1 LACGAKGRAFE
12 SRRVYQFVIQS
23 VVYSINCVIIKPL
36 SKKLV
41 VILLDK
47 ASIKQYLLPLLKS
60 WLYPA
65 LSLLLVIGFG
75 TWFVFSIPP
84 FQVPDEQGHFARA
97 YGISEGR
104 YVIQK
109 SLNGRF
115 GYRLPESVMS
125 FMLSYDSK
133 LDTGNR
139 NVSALN
145 QHFKSV
151 NFSDIKDQP
160 TKEFDFE
167 NIALYSPINYV
178 PQSFGLNV
186 AKALNLSIYDGFNLA
201 RFCALMFFAI
211 IVMASYAL
219 LPRRAWPLLFVLSAL
234 PSVVQQAAS
243 FSADSFTNS
252 VMLLFMAVMVRYGVS
267 KRREFD
273 NWPAIAW
280 VGATSLLLAFCKPVY
295 VVFSLLSFVFIGRQ
309 IIKKPILRYGVL
321 AVIFIA
327 AIGLAAWWNQQVAAI
342 GLHYAVI
349 QGRYDVQPEAQLA
362 YILQMPFSY
371 MNTLINTYLYDP
383 VTNSVW
389 LGGVIGKLGTRG
401 PFLPVSFQILAYL
414 AIVVALLRTIKRGD
428 NAEKQPLSGSLRTWQ
443 IIVTALISLLVLF
456 IVTTVLYLSYTA
468 LTQDY
473 VTGLQG
479 RYFIPIALLLLCLPV
494 WRKIPKLSIN
504 VRQQQLFIISVAII
518 NLSLMAYAAGA
529 YFMI

>member
-1 LACGAKGRAFE
+1 M
-12 SRRVYQFVIQS
+12 
-23 VVYSINCVIIKPL
+23 
-36 SKKLV
+36 

-47 ASIKQYLLPLLKS
+47 TSIKQYLLPLLKS
-60 WLYPA
+60 WLYPV

-75 TWFVFSIPP
+75 SWFVFAIPP

-97 YGISEGR
+97 YGITEGQ

-109 SLNGRF
+109 SSSGRF
-115 GYRLPESVMS
+115 GYSLPESVMS
-125 FMLSYDSK
+125 FMLSYDPK

-139 NVSALN
+139 NVSVLN
-145 QHFKSV
+145 QHFKSLY
-151 NFSDIKDQP
+151 FSDTKDQP

-178 PQSFGLNV
+178 PQSFGLSM
-186 AKALNLSIYDGFNLA
+186 AKTLNLSIYDGFSLA
-201 RFCALMFFAI
+201 RFCALLFFAL
-211 IVMASYAL
+211 IVVASYAL

-252 VMLLFMAVMVRYGVS
+252 VMLLFVAVMVRYGAS
-267 KRREFD
+267 KRRDVD
-273 NWPAIAW
+273 NWSAIAW
-280 VGATSLLLAFCKPVY
+280 VMAVSLLLAFCKPIY

-321 AVIFIA
+321 FAIFAVV
-327 AIGLAAWWNQQVAAI
+327 IGLAAWWNQQVADI
-342 GLHYAVI
+342 GLRYAVM
-349 QGRYDVQPEAQLA
+349 QGRYDVQPDAQLA
-362 YILQMPFSY
+362 YILRMPFDY
-371 MNTLINTYLYDP
+371 VNTLINTYLYDP

-389 LGGVIGKLGTRG
+389 FGGVIGKLGTRG
-401 PFLPVSFQILAYL
+401 PFLPVGFQVLAYL
-414 AIVVALLRTIKRGD
+414 AMGVAAVRTVGRGD
-428 NAEKQPLSGSLRTWQ
+428 DEGAQLSPRPLRTWQ
-443 IIVTALISLLVLF
+443 IIITALVGLSVLLT
-456 IVTTVLYLSYTA
+456 VTTVLYLSYTS

-479 RYFIPIALLLLCLPV
+479 RYFIPMVLLLLCLPV
-494 WRKIPKLSIN
+494 WRKIPKLSIST
-504 VRQQQLFIISVAII
+504 RQQQTFIIGVVTI